1 MAFGLIHYNQPD
13 LETLEAFLE
22 FAAEAGFDAVELFL
36 RDYWPEGD
44 EHPERHAERV
54 RKQVD
59 AAGLSV
65 CALTAMNDFV
75 YLDEENVAREVARM
89 ERVCGLAKIL
99 GTNILRTEGGQPKDS
114 VPEEKHVEA
123 MAECLKR
130 CLPFVERDEIVLAVD
145 NHGLVTNDADLQVR
159 LFEAVDSPFVRA
171 TMDTMNYRWAGH
183 DLETVGRFYETIA
196 PYVRHV
202 HIKDG
207 TGTRGNYVG
216 HVIGEGEI
224 DVPAAIAALK
234 GAGYDGVWCVEYEGG
249 EGSAGYAKCLERLK
263 ALV

>member
-1 MAFGLIHYNQPD
+1 MKFGLIHYNQPD
-13 LETLEAFLE
+13 LETFEAFLA
-22 FAAEAGFDAVELFL
+22 FAAESGFDAVELFL
-36 RDYWPEGD
+36 GDYWPEGD
-44 EHPERHAERV
+44 DDPERHAASV
-54 RKQVD
+54 RKLVD

-65 CALTAMNDFV
+65 CAMTALNDFV
-75 YLDEENVAREVARM
+75 FLDEENIAREVARM

-99 GTNILRTEGGQPKDS
+99 GTNVLRTEGGKPKES
-114 VPEEKHVEA
+114 VPEDRHVEA

-130 CLPFVERDEIVLAVD
+130 CLPFVERDEITLAVD

-159 LFEAVDSPFVRA
+159 LLEAVGSNYVKA
-171 TMDTMNYRWAGH
+171 TLDTMNYRWAGH
-183 DLETVGRFYETIA
+183 DLETVGRFYTTIA

-207 TGTRGNYVG
+207 TGTRANYKG
-216 HVIGEGEI
+216 CVIGEGEI
-224 DVPAAIAALK
+224 DVPAAIRALK
-234 GAGYDGVWCVEYEGG
+234 EVDYDGVWCVEYEGS